1 MVNVDKYSMDAMANY
16 FGTVTLPETNNKS
29 ENRPG
34 PKGKE
39 TRFPTIFRCYVL
51 TVSIREW

>member
-34 PKGKE
+34 PKRKGDS
-39 TRFPTIFRCYVL
+39 FSNHFQVL
-51 TVSIREW
+51 CANC